1 MKTVSFEV
9 KDDVGY
15 IGFGYQSEKSMTV
28 LDEQTLTDAKKIID
42 EVKKLT
48 DEKKLKGL
56 IFFSHK
62 DSCFIAG
69 ADIKLIGTFKSEGEA
84 SQGAEQGQ
92 IIYNM
97 IEDLPIPTI
106 ACVHGPCLG
115 GGMELAL
122 ACDEI
127 IASSDSKTVLGLPE
141 VKLGLIPGFGGT
153 YRMPKKIGLP
163 NSLDMILSGKFVKAD
178 KAKKMRLVEGVYP
191 KERLLKMALKHLFGK
206 PKKVKIGFDEMILDN
221 PIGRKLVFRK
231 AREGVMKLTKG
242 HYQGPLKILDVME
255 DNFGQSRATYL
266 SKEAEAFG
274 ELAASEQSKNLQHL
288 FFLMEGAKKYPGPK
302 ATGPVPNLRRGAA
315 LGAGTMGGGI
325 AWLMADT
332 GMMPLMKDISPASLE
347 LGLKQSSSNFYKN
360 VQRKKMSQDEF
371 ERKQRSI
378 IPTLDYKG
386 FKKVDLVVEAVV
398 ENLEIKK
405 KVFTELEK
413 NVSNECIIVSNTSS
427 LKIADMALAFTNP
440 SRFAGLHFFNPVNKM
455 PLVEIISHDKCAPE
469 TLEALYN
476 WVLKAKKTPVLVKD
490 GPGFLVNRILIPYI
504 NESSYLLEEGVDFDA
519 IEKACLNFG
528 MPMGPGRLLDEI
540 GIDVAEKVG
549 KILYG
554 YLGDRAKPNNL
565 AEKAT
570 KTGFLGKKNNK
581 GFYLYDEKGKE
592 IGTNPEAMALLPK
605 NKKSMS
611 EEEIQ
616 MRVILPMINEASMIL
631 DEGLVSSPGDVDL
644 SLIFGIGFPPF
655 RGGLLKFADSQGLD
669 KIVGKMDE
677 FSKTIGP
684 ERYSTSRH
692 LRKLVEQGRTFYN

>member
-1 MKTVSFEV
+1 MKTISFEV
-9 KDDVGY
+9 KNNVGY
-15 IGFGYQSEKSMTV
+15 IGFGFNSDKSMTV
-28 LDEQTLTDAKKIID
+28 LDEQTLIDAKEIIA
-42 EVKKLT
+42 EVKKQSE
-48 DEKKLKGL
+48 EKKIKGI

-69 ADIKLIGTFKSEGEA
+69 ADIKLIGTFQSEGEA
-84 SQGAEQGQ
+84 AQGAEQGQ

-163 NSLDMILSGKFVKAD
+163 NSLDLILSGKFVKAD
-178 KAKKMRLVEGVYP
+178 KAKKIRLVDGVYP
-191 KERLLKMALKHLFGK
+191 KERLMSMALKHLFGK
-206 PKKVKIGFDEMILDN
+206 PKKPKIGFDEMVLDN
-221 PIGRKLVFRK
+221 PLGRKVVFHK

-242 HYQGPLKILDVME
+242 FYQGPLKILEVME
-255 DNFGQSRATYL
+255 DNYSKSRATYL
-266 SKEAEAFG
+266 AKEAEAFG

-302 ATGPVPNLRRGAA
+302 SNGPIPNLKRGAA

-325 AWLMADT
+325 AWLMADI

-347 LGLKQSSSNFYKN
+347 LGLKQSSSNFYKS

-378 IPTLDYKG
+378 SPTLDYKG
-386 FKKVDLVVEAVV
+386 FKRMDLVVEAVV
-398 ENLEIKK
+398 ENLDLKK

-413 NVSNECIIVSNTSS
+413 NVSNECLIVSNTSS
-427 LKIADMALAFTNP
+427 LKISDMASAFANP
-440 SRFAGLHFFNPVNKM
+440 ARFAGLHFFNPVNKM
-455 PLVEIISHDKCAPE
+455 PLVEIVSHDKCAPE

-490 GPGFLVNRILIPYI
+490 GPGFLVNRILIPYM
-504 NESSYLLEEGVDFDA
+504 NESSYLLGEGVNFDA
-519 IEKACLNFG
+519 VEKACLNFG
-528 MPMGPGRLLDEI
+528 MPMGPGRLLDEV

-554 YLGDRAKPNNL
+554 YLGDRAKPHIM
-565 AEKAT
+565 AEKVT
-570 KTGFLGKKNNK
+570 KSGFLGKKNGK

-592 IGTNPEAMALLPK
+592 TGINPEAMALLPK
-605 NKKSMS
+605 DKISMS
-611 EEEIQ
+611 ENDIQ
-616 MRVILPMINEASMIL
+616 MRVILPMINEASIIL
-631 DEGLVSSPGDVDL
+631 EEGLVSSPGDVDL

-655 RGGLLKFADSQGLD
+655 RGGLLKFADAQGID
-669 KIVGKMDE
+669 KIVAKMDE
-677 FSKTIGP
+677 FAKTVGP
-684 ERYSTSRH
+684 ERYSTSNY
-692 LRKLVEQGRTFYN
+692 LRKMVEQGKTFYN